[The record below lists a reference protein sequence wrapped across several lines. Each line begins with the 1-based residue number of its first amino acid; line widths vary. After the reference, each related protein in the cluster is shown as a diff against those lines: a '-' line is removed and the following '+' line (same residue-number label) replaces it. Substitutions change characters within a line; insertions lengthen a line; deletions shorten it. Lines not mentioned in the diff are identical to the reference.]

1 MDSPVGLDHRSQ
13 DTGALNP
20 HQKSLI
26 VDSVVDL
33 KQIPVPILPQSVTDT
48 RTELIEEENARI
60 SATSDGL
67 SPSDTHLALSP
78 TPLVKQGREADEKI
92 DPPASEQKVEIVPL
106 KDDPESLIMTVRSV
120 LIGVLL
126 SAFGVSITQL
136 FFFKPV
142 HMQIKL
148 MFLQIASVLI
158 GRSCALIP
166 GPRWWNP
173 GPYSLKEAGFSA
185 LMGTTASGAM
195 MSAEMISAYELYFD
209 RVINFGVAF
218 GISMSAQLLGFGW
231 AGLLQPIIIYPSRT
245 VFPEV
250 LPSVSLLNSLF
261 KVGSESEDQVKF
273 FKKAFLAIGIY
284 EIFPTYIAPAFQA
297 ISVFC
302 LTLPKNPLVTAIFG
316 GARPLEGMGILS
328 ISADWS
334 LVGGR
339 GPLYM
344 PRSTQVY
351 ELLALVVSTLIFF
364 LVYSKSWFD
373 AGLSQNFPFMS
384 TSLLTADG
392 KPYPYRQAIKE
403 DGSANEQF
411 IQRTGL
417 PFFTATFY
425 IVQVLVSVFLTSSI
439 THAVLH
445 NYHIVGSFFK
455 KSKALEGIDPHRLAC
470 MKYKDFPI
478 WGFVSISVVA
488 VALALGM
495 ASLDKSGISFVG
507 LLVALVLS
515 FLMTLAAGFINA
527 MAGFR
532 IRFSGGIQML
542 GGLLFPGN
550 VFGSMWFTLYGASS
564 ATQGISILRDSK
576 YGQYIHLPQNLV
588 VYSQLMGCTV
598 GSLASLVVVK
608 SILKNER
615 EVLLS
620 PSGDG
625 VFSGAEIAAFQA
637 RSVSWGIF
645 SRRMFLF
652 GQKYSAVSW
661 GVLAGLFLPVPF
673 FVAHRYWPRYKF
685 DLVNVPLFCGIVQSL
700 YASAYAGEPMRIIIG
715 LMSQF
720 WARKYRPRWFTK
732 YNYILSAALDGGT
745 ELVVFFLAMIFQG
758 GGGKKINFP
767 TYFLNPAPSTPR
779 DYCFMNREAR
789 GSGSDS

>member
-48 RTELIEEENARI
+48 RTEIIEEENARI

-126 SAFGVSITQL
+126 SAFGVSITQ
-136 FFFKPV
+136 
-142 HMQIKL
+142 
-148 MFLQIASVLI
+148 
-158 GRSCALIP
+158 
-166 GPRWWNP
+166 
-173 GPYSLKEAGFSA
+173 
-185 LMGTTASGAM
+185 
-195 MSAEMISAYELYFD
+195 MISAYELYFD

-273 FKKAFLAIGIY
+273 FKKAFIAIGI
-284 EIFPTYIAPAFQA
+284 
-297 ISVFC
+297 
-302 LTLPKNPLVTAIFG
+302 LTAIFG

-351 ELLALVVSTLIFF
+351 ELLALVVSTLVFF

-403 DGSANEQF
+403 DGTANEEF

-455 KSKALEGIDPHRLAC
+455 KSKTLEGIDPHRLAC

-495 ASLDKSGISFVG
+495 TSLDKSGISFVG

-564 ATQGISILRDSK
+564 AIQGISILRDSK

-625 VFSGAEIAAFQA
+625 VFSGAEIAA
-637 RSVSWGIF
+637 
-645 SRRMFLF
+645 SRRALS
-652 GQKYSAVSW
+652 GQCHQVK
-661 GVLAGLFLPVPF
+661 
-673 FVAHRYWPRYKF
+673 
-685 DLVNVPLFCGIVQSL
+685 SL

-789 GSGSDS
+789 GSGSES